1 MEEKISVILVNY
13 NGILFNDKC
22 IKSILS
28 STIADRL
35 QIVVVDN
42 ASTDNSLNQLHEH
55 WDDNTHVDIIELD
68 DNYGFATANNI
79 GIQWSIEHDIS
90 YFLLLNNDT
99 EIESDTIEQMLKCYE
114 KNRAIIVPKILYAD
128 TPDIIW
134 CAGGKFSPVIKKAV
148 HRGINQKDK
157 GQFEESC
164 ACTFANGC
172 CMLLTSEIIIKTG
185 FLDERFFLYY
195 EDTEY
200 SLRALENGI
209 RIWYCSKAVV
219 YHKVNGAT
227 KGNDNPLSVYYITR
241 NWLICNK
248 MHMNAI
254 FYLFCFYFALNR
266 IAWVVIWLFQGKKNM
281 IKELRKGVSD
291 FRSGQ
296 NGRRIL

>member
-13 NGILFNDKC
+13 NGIAFNDKC
-22 IKSILS
+22 IGSILK
-28 STIADRL
+28 STIVERL

-42 ASTDNSLNQLHEH
+42 ASTDGSLNQLHEH
-55 WDDNTHVDIIELD
+55 WDNNAHVYIIELE
-68 DNYGFATANNI
+68 DNYGFAKANNI

-99 EIESDTIEQMLKCYE
+99 EIEPDTIEQMIKCYE
-114 KNRAIIVPKILYAD
+114 KNNAIVVPKILYAD
-128 TPDIIW
+128 NPYVIW
-134 CAGGKFSPVIKKAV
+134 CAGGKFSPVIKKPV

-164 ACTFANGC
+164 SCTFANGC
-172 CMLLTSEIIIKTG
+172 CMLLSSEIIEKNG
-185 FLDERFFLYY
+185 FFDEKFFLYY

-209 RIWYCSKAVV
+209 RIWYCGKAAV

-248 MHMNAI
+248 MHMNGK
-254 FYLFCFYFALNR
+254 FYLFCFYFMLNR
-266 IAWVVIWLFQGKKNM
+266 MVWIIIWGLQGKKNM
-281 IKELRKGVSD
+281 IKELWKGISD
-291 FRSGQ
+291 FKTGQ
-296 NGRRIL
+296 NGRRML